1 MKELDSYIL
10 GFRYT
15 LWHQF
20 TEPAKVIWVLSLHFS
35 FLTFEISIIALSI
48 LWDLLSM

>member
-1 MKELDSYIL
+1 MKELNSYIL

-20 TEPAKVIWVLSLHFS
+20 TEPAKVTWVLSLCFI
-35 FLTFEISIIALSI
+35 FLNFEISLIAVSI
-48 LWDLLSM
+48 LWHLLAM